1 MQPGSSVQKRVDSVG
16 ESIHRSCRRLRS
28 FDLLIVSVGVYIH
41 WVRHGFLRVPPLRR
55 VPFGKQ
61 PQKEPKRPC
70 PSVRP
75 SLRSGSLSPV
85 PLRGHAVTGH
95 PWPNTTLPASCR
107 EAHYAKP
114 TLGLPKGPVDQKQS
128 KAKTLCVLALKK
140 STAATRY
147 SRRLKSPMP
156 AGRMESLRRG
166 KPGRKPG

>member
-1 MQPGSSVQKRVDSVG
+1 MTEQDSC
-16 ESIHRSCRRLRS
+16 SYRRLAANPA
-28 FDLLIVSVGVYIH
+28 FVGAAIGCDLLIVSVGVYI
-41 WVRHGFLRVPPLRR
+41 RLMFYDSLRVPPLRR

-107 EAHYAKP
+107 ETHCAKP

-128 KAKTLCVLALKK
+128 KNAVRFGSKK
-140 STAATRY
+140 STAAT
-147 SRRLKSPMP
+147 
-156 AGRMESLRRG
+156 
-166 KPGRKPG
+166 

>member
-1 MQPGSSVQKRVDSVG
+1 MFYDS
-16 ESIHRSCRRLRS
+16 
-28 FDLLIVSVGVYIH
+28 
-41 WVRHGFLRVPPLRR
+41 LRVPPLRR

-95 PWPNTTLPASCR
+95 PWPNTALPASCR

-128 KAKTLCVLALKK
+128 KAKTLCVLALKNQLLPPNRPDDSK
-140 STAATRY
+140 APCQPAEWNRCVEGN
-147 SRRLKSPMP
+147 P
-156 AGRMESLRRG
+156 AGSRVSAVGHGCPYGAAHGAAME
-166 KPGRKPG
+166 

>member
-1 MQPGSSVQKRVDSVG
+1 M
-16 ESIHRSCRRLRS
+16 
-28 FDLLIVSVGVYIH
+28 IVSVGVYI
-41 WVRHGFLRVPPLRR
+41 RLMFYDSLRVPPLRR

-95 PWPNTTLPASCR
+95 PWPNTALPASCR

-128 KAKTLCVLALKK
+128 QNAVRFGSKKINCCHLNRPDDSKAPCQPFEWNRCVVGN
-140 STAATRY
+140 
-147 SRRLKSPMP
+147 P
-156 AGRMESLRRG
+156 AGSRVSAVGHGCPYGAAHGAAME
-166 KPGRKPG
+166 